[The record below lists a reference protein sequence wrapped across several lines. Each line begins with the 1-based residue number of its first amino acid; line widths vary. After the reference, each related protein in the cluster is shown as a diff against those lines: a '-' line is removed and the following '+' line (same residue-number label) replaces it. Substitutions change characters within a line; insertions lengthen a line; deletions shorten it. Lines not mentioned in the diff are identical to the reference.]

1 MQLIKENITIPV
13 GQYIHLE
20 GELIMPEDAR
30 GLIIFSHGSGSS
42 RHSPRNKQVAQ
53 QLHRQGMATLLF
65 DLLTAEEDQTYE
77 NRFNIDL
84 LTSRLVNV
92 SRWIGQQNEVQ
103 DLPIG
108 FFGASTGAASA
119 LKAAAYLGPYV
130 KAVVSRGGRPDLALP
145 DLQNVHAATLLV
157 VGGEDEPVIPLN
169 EKAYNALPEPKH
181 LEIVPGAGHL
191 FEEPG
196 KLEAV
201 SWLAANWYK
210 QHLQA

>member
-1 MQLIKENITIPV
+1 MDLIKEDITIPV
-13 GQYIHLE
+13 GQHIHLD
-20 GELIMPEDAR
+20 GELILPEDAT
-30 GLIIFSHGSGSS
+30 GIVIFSHGSGSS
-42 RHSPRNKQVAQ
+42 RHSPRNKQVAG

-65 DLLTAEEDQTYE
+65 DLLTLEEDNTYE

-84 LTSRLVNV
+84 LSSRLV
-92 SRWIGQQNEVQ
+92 SATRWIGQQNEVQ
-103 DLPIG
+103 HLPIG
-108 FFGASTGAASA
+108 YFGASTGAASA

-145 DLQNVHAATLLV
+145 VLHNVHAATLLV
-157 VGGEDEPVIPLN
+157 VGGADHPVIPLN
-169 EKAYNALPEPKH
+169 EKAFDALPEPKH
-181 LEIVPGAGHL
+181 LEIVPAAGHL

>member
-13 GQYIHLE
+13 GQHIHLD
-20 GELIMPEDAR
+20 GELILPEDAQ

-42 RHSPRNKQVAQ
+42 RHSPRNKQVAG

-65 DLLTAEEDQTYE
+65 DLLTEEEDRTYE
-77 NRFNIDL
+77 NRFDIDL
-84 LTSRLVNV
+84 LSSRLVSV
-92 SRWIGQQNEVQ
+92 TRWVGPQNEVQ
-103 DLPIG
+103 NLPIG
-108 FFGASTGAASA
+108 YFGASTGAASA

-145 DLQNVHAATLLV
+145 DLHKVQAATLLL
-157 VGGEDEPVIPLN
+157 VGGEDQPVIPLN
-169 EKAYNALPEPKH
+169 EKAYDALPEPKH
-181 LEIVPGAGHL
+181 LEIVPNAGHL